1 MSHSPAP
8 VSPAAGPAAAA
19 PGTTRH
25 GLPDDATVEAF
36 LRDGTVVLR
45 GVLDAGALAVLERG
59 IEVNLAAPSPFGLFA
74 SLPDDPG
81 RFFED
86 FRCWQRIPVYEAIL
100 HDCALPAIAAQQ
112 MRRGEA
118 ARVTRVKV
126 PKAAE
131 ARSRT
136 GLSQEQ
142 FARLLGVSARTLQDW
157 EQGRREPT
165 GAAKTLLRV
174 AYEHPEVL
182 LKLER

>member
-1 MSHSPAP
+1 M
-8 VSPAAGPAAAA
+8 
-19 PGTTRH
+19 T
-25 GLPDDATVEAF
+25 DE
-36 LRDGTVVLR
+36 
-45 GVLDAGALAVLERG
+45 LERFKRDLLKS
-59 IEVNLAAPSPFGLFA
+59 VK
-74 SLPDDPG
+74 
-81 RFFED
+81 
-86 FRCWQRIPVYEAIL
+86 
-100 HDCALPAIAAQQ
+100 Q

-118 ARVTRVKV
+118 TRVTRVKV
-126 PKAAE
+126 PEAAE

>member
-1 MSHSPAP
+1 MFKQDLLKS
-8 VSPAAGPAAAA
+8 VK
-19 PGTTRH
+19 
-25 GLPDDATVEAF
+25 
-36 LRDGTVVLR
+36 
-45 GVLDAGALAVLERG
+45 
-59 IEVNLAAPSPFGLFA
+59 
-74 SLPDDPG
+74 
-81 RFFED
+81 
-86 FRCWQRIPVYEAIL
+86 
-100 HDCALPAIAAQQ
+100 Q
-112 MRRGEA
+112 MRQGEA

-126 PKAAE
+126 PQAAE